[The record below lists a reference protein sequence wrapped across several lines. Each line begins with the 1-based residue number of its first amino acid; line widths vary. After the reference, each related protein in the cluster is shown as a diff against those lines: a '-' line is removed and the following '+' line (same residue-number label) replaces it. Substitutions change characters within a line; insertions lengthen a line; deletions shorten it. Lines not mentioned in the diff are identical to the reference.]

1 MNKRQLYIHL
11 MHMRYLIYKD
21 AIIKAIR
28 SAHQEIADY
37 KESVTEMIRRTR

>member
-1 MNKRQLYIHL
+1 MNKRQLYTHL

-28 SAHQEIADY
+28 SAHQEMVDY
-37 KESVTEMIRRTR
+37 KKEVLNMIRRTQ